1 MALTNASYSNDWIC
15 FTIPPVIF
23 RFSASILTSSVALN
37 SLWSTNSY
45 GAALTRV
52 ATYRCVVG
60 PEDVLFLQ
68 SVGAGTIWLGLRLKP
83 TAVAHKSMI
92 WILLRRTQDPNVPGG
107 RGLMM
112 GQELVP
118 HGSAASVRDF
128 VGDVITSLVDA
139 AVHCVVVSYMRQGQF
154 WRQQKRFIEV
164 EHRSPN

>member
-1 MALTNASYSNDWIC
+1 MALTNALERLELFYRSTPYLSFRRLDSDFFCRVEFIMIFQFVRYSIDEGSNL
-15 FTIPPVIF
+15 PMF
-23 RFSASILTSSVALN
+23 RWACSSNLLGLA
-37 SLWSTNSY
+37 
-45 GAALTRV
+45 
-52 ATYRCVVG
+52 
-60 PEDVLFLQ
+60 
-68 SVGAGTIWLGLRLKP
+68 TIWLGLRLEP
-83 TAVAHKSMI
+83 TALAQKSMI
-92 WILLRRTQDPNVPGG
+92 WILLRKIQDPNVPGG